1 MNKLTILALLLVA
14 QMAEARTVIQQ
25 NLPGTNWKDYT
36 APATVF
42 DDDGQVYQTLPGGLG
57 KDFTAPAYYRD
68 GNTYYREVIP
78 SIRARDFTEPS
89 YSIEDEPGDDY

>member
-1 MNKLTILALLLVA
+1 MRYPLILLVVLSGTA
-14 QMAEARTVIQQ
+14 DARTVVQP

-42 DDDGQVYQTLPGGLG
+42 DDDGQVYQTLPGGFA
-57 KDFTAPAYYRD
+57 KDLTAPAYYRD

-78 SIRARDFTEPS
+78 GIKARDFTEPS
-89 YSIEDEPGDDY
+89 YSIEEEPSEDW